1 MRGRGGFV
9 IISPKPQCYGRFMEN
24 YLELQT
30 CQACQ
35 NQLQVQKE
43 LILILA
49 RVDPDMCNLG
59 QSLYKSIPE
68 ALASGRLGPRELGT
82 WRVECLKYPS
92 ANYLPRPSR
101 AGSSIKATLRWTE
114 RVFFFILSLD
124 VAVLLPFLT
133 STSILSTKGIPQF
146 IYHLLQI
153 WSRLQVIMQNYPE
166 LQKETS
172 TDNY

>member
-1 MRGRGGFV
+1 
-9 IISPKPQCYGRFMEN
+9 MEN

-30 CQACQ
+30 CWACQ

-68 ALASGRLGPRELGT
+68 ALASGRLGPGELGT

-92 ANYLPRPSR
+92 ANYLPRS
-101 AGSSIKATLRWTE
+101 G
-114 RVFFFILSLD
+114 
-124 VAVLLPFLT
+124 
-133 STSILSTKGIPQF
+133 
-146 IYHLLQI
+146 
-153 WSRLQVIMQNYPE
+153 
-166 LQKETS
+166 
-172 TDNY
+172 

>member
-114 RVFFFILSLD
+114 RVFFHSFTGRGCITSL
-124 VAVLLPFLT
+124 LT
-133 STSILSTKGIPQF
+133 STSILNTKGIPQF

-172 TDNY
+172 PDNY